1 LLNGHLPAHID
12 IYTFKSDYT
21 QPLGKNGRFEAGFK
35 ASFVKTDNDAQY
47 TYYNSSQDKW
57 LNDVRSNHFL
67 YEENITAAYVNLQ
80 QQVKKFGFQLGLR
93 FEQTNVKG
101 NQLADNKTFQKDYAK
116 LFPTVYMSYKPTDAN
131 TFGLSYGR
139 RIERPGY
146 QDLNPFQYPLDAYTY
161 RQGNP
166 LLQPQFS
173 HNVELSYNYKG
184 RLNVS
189 TNYTN
194 TTDIINDIIKSEL
207 LPGKLYPSTFQVKD
221 NVAKRTNIGLA
232 INWNQPIK
240 KWWSVNFFTNIYNNS
255 YEGVIGV
262 EKIDISYTSFNAN
275 ISNSFNF
282 GKGWTGEVSGFYNH
296 KNLVSSVIVAQ
307 PMGMFSLGMG
317 KQVLKG
323 AGTIRINARDPF
335 WLMKFRGSTEMDK
348 FITNIHSRWDN
359 RRFIVSFNFR
369 FGKAQQQ
376 QQRKR
381 GGSDEEQSRAGGG
394 GQQN

>member
-1 LLNGHLPAHID
+1 VKNEQFEKN
-12 IYTFKSDYT
+12 YT
-21 QPLGKNGRFEAGFK
+21 
-35 ASFVKTDNDAQY
+35 
-47 TYYNSSQDKW
+47 
-57 LNDVRSNHFL
+57 
-67 YEENITAAYVNLQ
+67 
-80 QQVKKFGFQLGLR
+80 
-93 FEQTNVKG
+93 
-101 NQLADNKTFQKDYAK
+101 K
-116 LFPTVYMSYKPTDAN
+116 LFPTVYLSYKLTDAN

-173 HNVELSYNYKG
+173 HNIELSYNYKG
-184 RLNVS
+184 RLNIS
-189 TNYTN
+189 ANYTN

-207 LPGKLYPSTFQVKD
+207 LPGKTYPSTFQVKD

-232 INWNQPIK
+232 INWSQPLA
-240 KWWSVNFFTNIYNNS
+240 KWWTVNFFTNIYNNH
-255 YEGVIGV
+255 YTGFIGV
-262 EKIDISYTSFNAN
+262 EKIDVAYTSFNAN
-275 ISNSFNF
+275 ISNNFNF
-282 GKGWTGEVSGFYNH
+282 GKGWSGEVSGFYNY
-296 KNLVSSVIVAQ
+296 KNFQSSVILAQ

-323 AGTIRINARDPF
+323 KGTVRINARDPF
-335 WLMKFRGSTEMDK
+335 WLMKFKGSTEMDK
-348 FITNIHSRWDN
+348 FITNIQSRWDN

-381 GGSDEEQSRAGGG
+381 GGSDEEQSRAGGNG
-394 GQQN
+394 GQN